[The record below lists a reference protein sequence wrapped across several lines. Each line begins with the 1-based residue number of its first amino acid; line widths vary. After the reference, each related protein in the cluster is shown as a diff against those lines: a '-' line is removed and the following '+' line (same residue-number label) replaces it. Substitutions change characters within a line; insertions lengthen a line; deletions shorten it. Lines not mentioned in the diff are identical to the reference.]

1 MQNFKLE
8 SDESVAKIGTCGL
21 KEKTVVLI
29 DEKLLQPI
37 TNGGESKLWSLK
49 MWKKGDS
56 DITN

>member
-21 KEKTVVLI
+21 KEKTIVLI

-37 TNGGESKLWSLK
+37 INGGEQIMESKNVK
-49 MWKKGDS
+49 EGRQ
-56 DITN
+56 